1 MDVFGLPFL
10 KKSALLHT
18 TKFTLIKC
26 MIQWLS
32 VYSELCSL
40 HCYLIPNSP
49 HLRKNSQTPSSH
61 SLCPHPTHQPSS
73 HWLACLYGPVYS
85 RYIMQTNHVTFFDWF
100 INTWCVFKVHSR
112 CSMYSTSF
120 PLMAIWYSTV
130 WIYHML
136 IIYHQMMDLWLISIF
151 WLLLI
156 CCYEHLYMF
165 CVDMFNSFGSIS
177 RSRIT
182 GSYGNSIY
190 LFEKLPNCFF
200 KVAAP
205 LYICTVNI

>member
-1 MDVFGLPFL
+1 
-10 KKSALLHT
+10 
-18 TKFTLIKC
+18 

-32 VYSELCSL
+32 AYSELCSL
-40 HCYLIPNSP
+40 HCHLIPRHP
-49 HLRKNSQTPSSH
+49 RHLRKNSQTPSSH
-61 SLCPHPTHQPSS
+61 SPCPHPTHHPSS
-73 HWLACLYGPVYS
+73 HWPACLYGPVYS
-85 RYIMQTNHVTFFDWF
+85 RYITQTESRDLLWLVSF
-100 INTWCVFKVHSR
+100 INTWCVFNVHSR

-120 PLMAIWYSTV
+120 PLTAEWYSIV

-136 IIYHQMMDLWLISIF
+136 TIYHRMMDLWLVSIF

-205 LYICTVNI
+205 FYICTINI